1 MDRARRSVMQ
11 PSIAGGKDTFDHLH
25 IRDVES
31 MLYTTFATDLDV
43 QGLQVCRG
51 LLRGVKKKF
60 WNFQFER
67 DHREKYAETLIHDK
81 KILKPKPL
89 HQEGSEGCG
98 VM

>member
-1 MDRARRSVMQ
+1 MQ

-25 IRDVES
+25 IRDVEA

-60 WNFQFER
+60 WNGAFQFER
-67 DHREKYAETLIHDK
+67 DHREKYAETLYHDK
-81 KILKPKPL
+81 KNLKPKPL
-89 HQEGSEGCG
+89 HREGSEGCG